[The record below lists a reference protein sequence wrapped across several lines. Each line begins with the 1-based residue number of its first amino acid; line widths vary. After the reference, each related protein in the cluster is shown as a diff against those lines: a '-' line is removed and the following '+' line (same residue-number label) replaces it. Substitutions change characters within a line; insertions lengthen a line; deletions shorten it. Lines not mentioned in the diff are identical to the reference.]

1 MVFYSGETLI
11 YSIVGIVECVFNSR
25 QHFVNGETVKIGT
38 LKNRHSRFCPYIHDM
53 RFATYQMWSTVSI
66 TLSVSSLSA

>member
-11 YSIVGIVECVFNSR
+11 YNIVGIVECVFNSR

-38 LKNRHSRFCPYIHDM
+38 LKNRHSCFCPYIHDV
-53 RFATYQMWSTVSI
+53 RFATYQIPSSI